1 MLISLLFALPLTIL
15 SILLFF
21 VLSDV
26 IQKKVNNSLLSG
38 KLHKNSRKIKK
49 IYGLGFYVFLL
60 SSLLP
65 SIVYLIFFKI
75 EVNFLL
81 LGELVILTTILK
93 ISVDNNNNNK
103 YLSILINLLIAS
115 VVIKLLNYP
124 TETTIDFIVIALV
137 FLLILSY
144 SLINSLISETNLLY
158 INSIITLLICVF
170 GFTIDNQAL
179 FIINLSI
186 FTSSIC
192 LLASNKLNK
201 KHKILITTGGKL
213 IIGTFLITLVSSVIK
228 LFL

>member
-1 MLISLLFALPLTIL
+1 MLTSLLFALPLTIL
-15 SILLFF
+15 SVLLFF

-26 IQKKVNNSLLSG
+26 IQKKVNHSILSG
-38 KLHKNSRKIKK
+38 KFHKNSRKIKK
-49 IYGLGFYVFLL
+49 IYGLGFYIFLL
-60 SSLLP
+60 SSFLP
-65 SIVYLIFFKI
+65 SIVFLFFFKI
-75 EVNFLL
+75 DANFLL
-81 LGELVILTTILK
+81 VGELIILTTILK
-93 ISVDNNNNNK
+93 ISVDNNNK
-103 YLSILINLLIAS
+103 FLSILINLLIAS

-144 SLINSLISETNLLY
+144 SLINSFISETNLLY

-179 FIINLSI
+179 FFINLSI

-192 LLASNKLNK
+192 LLAYNKLNK

>member
-1 MLISLLFALPLTIL
+1 MLTSLLFALPLTIL

-26 IQKKVNNSLLSG
+26 IQKKVNNSILSG
-38 KLHKNSRKIKK
+38 KLHKNSRKIKN

-81 LGELVILTTILK
+81 VGELVILTTILK
-93 ISVDNNNNNK
+93 ISVDNNNK
-103 YLSILINLLIAS
+103 FLSILINLLIAC

-144 SLINSLISETNLLY
+144 SLINSFISETKLLY

-170 GFTIDNQAL
+170 GFTIDNQVL
-179 FIINLSI
+179 FFINLSI

-192 LLASNKLNK
+192 LLVSNKLNK

-213 IIGTFLITLVSSVIK
+213 IIGTFLITLASSVIK

>member
-1 MLISLLFALPLTIL
+1 MLTSLLFALPLTVL

-26 IQKKVNNSLLSG
+26 IQKKVNNSILSG
-38 KLHKNSRKIKK
+38 KLHKNSRKIKN

-93 ISVDNNNNNK
+93 ISVDNNNK
-103 YLSILINLLIAS
+103 FLSILINLLIAS

-144 SLINSLISETNLLY
+144 SLINSFISETKLLY

-170 GFTIDNQAL
+170 GFTIDNQVL
-179 FIINLSI
+179 FFINLSI

-192 LLASNKLNK
+192 LLVSNKLNK
-201 KHKILITTGGKL
+201 KHKISITTGGKL
-213 IIGTFLITLVSSVIK
+213 IIGTFLITLASFVIK

>member
-1 MLISLLFALPLTIL
+1 MLTSLLFALPLTIL

-26 IQKKVNNSLLSG
+26 IQKKVNNSILSG
-38 KLHKNSRKIKK
+38 KLHKNSRKIKN

-75 EVNFLL
+75 EINFLL
-81 LGELVILTTILK
+81 LGELVILTSILK
-93 ISVDNNNNNK
+93 ISVDNNNK
-103 YLSILINLLIAS
+103 FITILINLLIAS
-115 VVIKLLNYP
+115 VVIKLLNYS

-144 SLINSLISETNLLY
+144 SLINSFISETKLLY

-170 GFTIDNQAL
+170 GFTIDNQVL
-179 FIINLSI
+179 FFINLSI

-192 LLASNKLNK
+192 LLVSNKLNK

-213 IIGTFLITLVSSVIK
+213 IIGTFLITLASFVIK

>member
-1 MLISLLFALPLTIL
+1 MLTSLLFALPLTIL

-26 IQKKVNNSLLSG
+26 IQKKVNNSILSG

-49 IYGLGFYVFLL
+49 TYGLGFYVFLL

-65 SIVYLIFFKI
+65 IIVYLIFFKI

-81 LGELVILTTILK
+81 VGELVILTTILK
-93 ISVDNNNNNK
+93 ISVDNNNK
-103 YLSILINLLIAS
+103 FLSILINLLIAS
-115 VVIKLLNYP
+115 IVIKLLNYP

-144 SLINSLISETNLLY
+144 SLINSFISETKLLY

-170 GFTIDNQAL
+170 GFTIDNQVL
-179 FIINLSI
+179 FFINLSI

-192 LLASNKLNK
+192 LLVSNKLNK

-213 IIGTFLITLVSSVIK
+213 IIGTFLITLASFVIK

>member
-1 MLISLLFALPLTIL
+1 MLTSLLFALPLTIL

-26 IQKKVNNSLLSG
+26 IQKKVNNSILSG
-38 KLHKNSRKIKK
+38 KLHKNSRKIKN

-81 LGELVILTTILK
+81 LGELAILTTILK
-93 ISVDNNNNNK
+93 ISVDNNNK
-103 YLSILINLLIAS
+103 FLSILINLLIAC

-144 SLINSLISETNLLY
+144 SLINSFISETKLLY

-170 GFTIDNQAL
+170 GFTIDNQVL
-179 FIINLSI
+179 FFINLSI

-192 LLASNKLNK
+192 LLVSNKLNK

-213 IIGTFLITLVSSVIK
+213 IIGTFLITLASSVIK

>member
-1 MLISLLFALPLTIL
+1 MLTSLLFALPLTIL

-38 KLHKNSRKIKK
+38 ILHKNSRKIKK

-75 EVNFLL
+75 EINFLL
-81 LGELVILTTILK
+81 LGELVILTSILK
-93 ISVDNNNNNK
+93 ISVDNNNK
-103 YLSILINLLIAS
+103 FITILINLLIAS
-115 VVIKLLNYP
+115 VVIKLLNYS

-170 GFTIDNQAL
+170 GFTIDNQVL
-179 FIINLSI
+179 FFINLSI

-192 LLASNKLNK
+192 LLVSNKLNK

-213 IIGTFLITLVSSVIK
+213 IIGTFLITLASSVIK

>member
-1 MLISLLFALPLTIL
+1 MLISLLFALPLNIL

-26 IQKKVNNSLLSG
+26 IQKKVNNFLLSG
-38 KLHKNSRKIKK
+38 KFHKNSRKIKK

-75 EVNFLL
+75 EINFLL
-81 LGELVILTTILK
+81 LGELVILTSILK
-93 ISVDNNNNNK
+93 ISVDNNNK
-103 YLSILINLLIAS
+103 FLSILINLLIAS

-170 GFTIDNQAL
+170 GFTIDNQVL
-179 FIINLSI
+179 FFINLSI

-192 LLASNKLNK
+192 LLVSNKLNK

-213 IIGTFLITLVSSVIK
+213 IIGTFLITLASFVIK

>member
-1 MLISLLFALPLTIL
+1 MSVEVNIFC
-15 SILLFF
+15 SI
-21 VLSDV
+21 
-26 IQKKVNNSLLSG
+26 NNSLKSL
-38 KLHKNSRKIKK
+38 NEDAARKIKK

-75 EVNFLL
+75 EINFLL
-81 LGELVILTTILK
+81 LGELVILTSILK
-93 ISVDNNNNNK
+93 ISVDNNNK
-103 YLSILINLLIAS
+103 FITILINLLIAS

-144 SLINSLISETNLLY
+144 SLINSFISETNLLY

-179 FIINLSI
+179 FFINLSI

-192 LLASNKLNK
+192 LLAYNKLNK
-201 KHKILITTGGKL
+201 KHKILITKVGKL

>member
-1 MLISLLFALPLTIL
+1 MLTSLLFALPLTIL
-15 SILLFF
+15 SVLLFL

-26 IQKKVNNSLLSG
+26 IQKKVNHSILSG
-38 KLHKNSRKIKK
+38 KFHKNSRKIKK
-49 IYGLGFYVFLL
+49 IYGLGFYIFLL
-60 SSLLP
+60 SSFLP
-65 SIVYLIFFKI
+65 SIVFLFFFKI
-75 EVNFLL
+75 DANFLL
-81 LGELVILTTILK
+81 VGELIILTTILK
-93 ISVDNNNNNK
+93 ILVDNNNK
-103 YLSILINLLIAS
+103 FLSILINLLIAC

-137 FLLILSY
+137 FLLILSF
-144 SLINSLISETNLLY
+144 SLINSFISETKLLY

-179 FIINLSI
+179 FFINLSI

-192 LLASNKLNK
+192 LLAYNKLNK
-201 KHKILITTGGKL
+201 KHKILITKVGKL

>member
-1 MLISLLFALPLTIL
+1 MLTSLLFALPLTIL

-26 IQKKVNNSLLSG
+26 IQKKVNNSILSG
-38 KLHKNSRKIKK
+38 KLHKNSRKIKN

-65 SIVYLIFFKI
+65 IIVYLIFFKI

-81 LGELVILTTILK
+81 VGELVILTTILK
-93 ISVDNNNNNK
+93 ISVDNNNK
-103 YLSILINLLIAS
+103 FLSILINLLIAS
-115 VVIKLLNYP
+115 IVIKLLNYP

-144 SLINSLISETNLLY
+144 SLINSLISETKLLY

-170 GFTIDNQAL
+170 GFTIDNQVL
-179 FIINLSI
+179 FFINLSI

-192 LLASNKLNK
+192 LLVSNKLNK

-213 IIGTFLITLVSSVIK
+213 IIGTFLITLASSVIK

>member
-1 MLISLLFALPLTIL
+1 MLTSLLFALPLTIL

-26 IQKKVNNSLLSG
+26 IQKKVNNSILSG

-49 IYGLGFYVFLL
+49 TYGLGFYVFLL

-65 SIVYLIFFKI
+65 IIVYLIFFKI

-81 LGELVILTTILK
+81 VGELVILTTILK
-93 ISVDNNNNNK
+93 ISVDNNNK
-103 YLSILINLLIAS
+103 FLSILINLLIAS

-144 SLINSLISETNLLY
+144 SLINSFISETKLLY

-170 GFTIDNQAL
+170 GFTIDNQVL
-179 FIINLSI
+179 FFINLSI

-192 LLASNKLNK
+192 LLVSNKLNK
-201 KHKILITTGGKL
+201 KHKISITTGGKL
-213 IIGTFLITLVSSVIK
+213 IIGTFLITLASSVIK

>member
-1 MLISLLFALPLTIL
+1 MLTSLLFALPLTIL

-26 IQKKVNNSLLSG
+26 IQKKVNNSILSG

-49 IYGLGFYVFLL
+49 TYGLGFYVFLL

-65 SIVYLIFFKI
+65 IIVYLIFFKI

-81 LGELVILTTILK
+81 LGELAILTTILK
-93 ISVDNNNNNK
+93 ISVDNNNK
-103 YLSILINLLIAS
+103 FLSILINLLIAS
-115 VVIKLLNYP
+115 IVIKLLNYP

-144 SLINSLISETNLLY
+144 SLINSFISETKLLY

-170 GFTIDNQAL
+170 GFTIDNQVL
-179 FIINLSI
+179 FFINLSI

-192 LLASNKLNK
+192 LLVSNKLNK

-213 IIGTFLITLVSSVIK
+213 IIGTFLITLASSVIK

>member
-1 MLISLLFALPLTIL
+1 MLTSLLFALPLTIL

-26 IQKKVNNSLLSG
+26 IQKKVNHSILSG
-38 KLHKNSRKIKK
+38 KFHKNSRKIKK
-49 IYGLGFYVFLL
+49 IYGLGFYFFLL

-93 ISVDNNNNNK
+93 ISVDNNNK
-103 YLSILINLLIAS
+103 FLSILINLLIAS

-170 GFTIDNQAL
+170 GFTIDNQVL
-179 FIINLSI
+179 FFINLSI

-192 LLASNKLNK
+192 LLVSNKLNK

>member
-1 MLISLLFALPLTIL
+1 MLTSLLFALPLTIL
-15 SILLFF
+15 SVLLFF

-49 IYGLGFYVFLL
+49 IYGLGFYIFLL
-60 SSLLP
+60 SSFLP
-65 SIVYLIFFKI
+65 SIVFLFFFKI
-75 EVNFLL
+75 DANFLL
-81 LGELVILTTILK
+81 VGELIILTTILK
-93 ISVDNNNNNK
+93 ISVDNNNK
-103 YLSILINLLIAS
+103 FLSILINLLIAS
-115 VVIKLLNYP
+115 VFIKLLNYP

-144 SLINSLISETNLLY
+144 SLINSFISETNLLY

-179 FIINLSI
+179 FFINLSI

-213 IIGTFLITLVSSVIK
+213 IIGTFLITLASSVIK

>member
-1 MLISLLFALPLTIL
+1 MLTSLLFALPLNIL

-38 KLHKNSRKIKK
+38 ILHKNSRKIKK

-81 LGELVILTTILK
+81 VGELVILTTILK
-93 ISVDNNNNNK
+93 ISVDNNNK
-103 YLSILINLLIAS
+103 FLSILINLLIAS
-115 VVIKLLNYP
+115 IVIKLLNYP

-137 FLLILSY
+137 FLLILSF
-144 SLINSLISETNLLY
+144 SLINSFISETKLLY

-170 GFTIDNQAL
+170 GFTIDNQVL
-179 FIINLSI
+179 FFINLSI

-192 LLASNKLNK
+192 LLVSNKLNK

-213 IIGTFLITLVSSVIK
+213 IIGTFLITLASSVIK

>member
-26 IQKKVNNSLLSG
+26 IQKKVNNYILSG
-38 KLHKNSRKIKK
+38 KLHKNSRKIKN

-75 EVNFLL
+75 DVNFLL

-93 ISVDNNNNNK
+93 ISVDNNNK
-103 YLSILINLLIAS
+103 FLSILINLLIAS
-115 VVIKLLNYP
+115 IVIKLLNYP
-124 TETTIDFIVIALV
+124 TETTIDFIVISLV

-158 INSIITLLICVF
+158 IN
-170 GFTIDNQAL
+170 
-179 FIINLSI
+179 
-186 FTSSIC
+186 
-192 LLASNKLNK
+192 
-201 KHKILITTGGKL
+201 
-213 IIGTFLITLVSSVIK
+213 
-228 LFL
+228 

>member
-1 MLISLLFALPLTIL
+1 MLTSLLFALSLTIL
-15 SILLFF
+15 SVLLFF

-26 IQKKVNNSLLSG
+26 IQKKVNHSILSG
-38 KLHKNSRKIKK
+38 KFHKNSRKIKK
-49 IYGLGFYVFLL
+49 IHGLGFYIFLL
-60 SSLLP
+60 SSFLP
-65 SIVYLIFFKI
+65 SIVFLFFFKI
-75 EVNFLL
+75 DANFLL
-81 LGELVILTTILK
+81 VGELIILTTILK
-93 ISVDNNNNNK
+93 ISVDNNNK
-103 YLSILINLLIAS
+103 FLSILINLLIAC

-170 GFTIDNQAL
+170 GFTIDNQVL
-179 FIINLSI
+179 FFINLSI

-192 LLASNKLNK
+192 LLVSNKLNK

-213 IIGTFLITLVSSVIK
+213 IIGTFLIILSSFVIK

>member
-1 MLISLLFALPLTIL
+1 MLTSLLFALPLTIL

-93 ISVDNNNNNK
+93 ISVDNNNK
-103 YLSILINLLIAS
+103 FISILINLLIAS
-115 VVIKLLNYP
+115 VVIKLLNYS

-144 SLINSLISETNLLY
+144 SLINSFISETKLLY

-170 GFTIDNQAL
+170 GFTIDNQVL
-179 FIINLSI
+179 FFINLSI

-192 LLASNKLNK
+192 LLVSNKLNK

>member
-26 IQKKVNNSLLSG
+26 IQKKVNNSILSG
-38 KLHKNSRKIKK
+38 KLHKNSRKIKN

-93 ISVDNNNNNK
+93 ISVDNNNK
-103 YLSILINLLIAS
+103 FLSILINLLIAS

-144 SLINSLISETNLLY
+144 SLINSFISETKLLY

-170 GFTIDNQAL
+170 GFTIDNQVL
-179 FIINLSI
+179 FFINLSI

-192 LLASNKLNK
+192 LLVSNKLNK

-213 IIGTFLITLVSSVIK
+213 IIGTFLITLASSVIK

>member
-1 MLISLLFALPLTIL
+1 MLTSLLFALPLTIL

-26 IQKKVNNSLLSG
+26 IQKKVNNSILSG

-93 ISVDNNNNNK
+93 ISVDNNNK
-103 YLSILINLLIAS
+103 FLSILINLLIAS

-144 SLINSLISETNLLY
+144 SLINSFISETKLLY

-170 GFTIDNQAL
+170 GFTIDNQVL
-179 FIINLSI
+179 FFINLSI

-213 IIGTFLITLVSSVIK
+213 IIGTFLITLATSVIK

>member
-1 MLISLLFALPLTIL
+1 MLTSLLFALPLTIL

-26 IQKKVNNSLLSG
+26 IQKKVNNSILSG

-49 IYGLGFYVFLL
+49 TYGLGFYVFLL

-65 SIVYLIFFKI
+65 IIVYLIFFKI

-81 LGELVILTTILK
+81 VGELVILTTILK
-93 ISVDNNNNNK
+93 ISVDNNNK
-103 YLSILINLLIAS
+103 FLSILINLLIAS
-115 VVIKLLNYP
+115 IVIKLLNYP

-144 SLINSLISETNLLY
+144 SLINSFISETKLLY

-170 GFTIDNQAL
+170 GFNIDNQAL
-179 FIINLSI
+179 FFINLSI

-192 LLASNKLNK
+192 LLVSNKLNK

>member
-1 MLISLLFALPLTIL
+1 MLTSLLFALPLTIL

-26 IQKKVNNSLLSG
+26 IQKKVNNSILSG
-38 KLHKNSRKIKK
+38 KLHKNSRKIKN

-81 LGELVILTTILK
+81 VGELVILTTILK
-93 ISVDNNNNNK
+93 ISVDNNNK
-103 YLSILINLLIAS
+103 FLSILINLLIAS

-144 SLINSLISETNLLY
+144 SLINSFISETKLLY

-170 GFTIDNQAL
+170 GFTIDNQVL
-179 FIINLSI
+179 FFINLSI

-192 LLASNKLNK
+192 LLVSNKLNK

-213 IIGTFLITLVSSVIK
+213 IIGTFLITLASSVIK

>member
-1 MLISLLFALPLTIL
+1 MLTSLLFALPLTIL

-26 IQKKVNNSLLSG
+26 IQKKVNNSILSG

-81 LGELVILTTILK
+81 VGELVILTTILK
-93 ISVDNNNNNK
+93 ISVDNNNK
-103 YLSILINLLIAS
+103 FLSILINLLIAS

-144 SLINSLISETNLLY
+144 SLINSFISETKLLY

-170 GFTIDNQAL
+170 GFTIDNQVL
-179 FIINLSI
+179 FFINLSI

-192 LLASNKLNK
+192 LLVSNKLNK

-213 IIGTFLITLVSSVIK
+213 IIGTFLITLASSVIK

>member
-1 MLISLLFALPLTIL
+1 MLISLLFALPLNIL

-38 KLHKNSRKIKK
+38 ILHKNSRKIKK

-75 EVNFLL
+75 EINFLL
-81 LGELVILTTILK
+81 LGELVILTSILK
-93 ISVDNNNNNK
+93 ISVDNNNK
-103 YLSILINLLIAS
+103 FITILINLLIAS

-170 GFTIDNQAL
+170 GFTIDNQVL
-179 FIINLSI
+179 FFINLSI

-192 LLASNKLNK
+192 LLVSNKLNK

-213 IIGTFLITLVSSVIK
+213 IIGTFLIILSSFVIK

>member
-1 MLISLLFALPLTIL
+1 MLTSLLFALPLTIL

-75 EVNFLL
+75 EINFLL
-81 LGELVILTTILK
+81 LGELVILTSILK
-93 ISVDNNNNNK
+93 ISVDNNNK
-103 YLSILINLLIAS
+103 FITILINLLIAS
-115 VVIKLLNYP
+115 VVIKLLNYS

-144 SLINSLISETNLLY
+144 SLINSFISETKLLH

-170 GFTIDNQAL
+170 GFTIDNQVL
-179 FIINLSI
+179 FFINLSI

-192 LLASNKLNK
+192 LLVSNKLNK

-213 IIGTFLITLVSSVIK
+213 IIGTFLITLASFVIK

>member
-1 MLISLLFALPLTIL
+1 MLTSLLFALPLTIL

-75 EVNFLL
+75 EINFLL
-81 LGELVILTTILK
+81 LGELVILTSILK
-93 ISVDNNNNNK
+93 ISVDNNNK
-103 YLSILINLLIAS
+103 FITILINLLIAS
-115 VVIKLLNYP
+115 VVIKLLNYS

-144 SLINSLISETNLLY
+144 SLINSFISETKLLY

-170 GFTIDNQAL
+170 GFTIDNQVL
-179 FIINLSI
+179 FFINLSI

-192 LLASNKLNK
+192 LLVSNKLNK

-213 IIGTFLITLVSSVIK
+213 IIGTFLITIVSSVIK

>member
-1 MLISLLFALPLTIL
+1 MLTSLLFALPLTIL

-26 IQKKVNNSLLSG
+26 IQKKVNNSILSG
-38 KLHKNSRKIKK
+38 KLHKNSRKIKN

-93 ISVDNNNNNK
+93 ISVDNNNK
-103 YLSILINLLIAS
+103 FLSILINLLIAS
-115 VVIKLLNYP
+115 IVIKLLNYP

-144 SLINSLISETNLLY
+144 SLINSFISETKLLY

-170 GFTIDNQAL
+170 GFTIDNQVL
-179 FIINLSI
+179 FFINLSI

-192 LLASNKLNK
+192 LLVSNKLNK

-213 IIGTFLITLVSSVIK
+213 IIGTFLITLASSVIK

>member
-1 MLISLLFALPLTIL
+1 MLTSLLFALPLTIL
-15 SILLFF
+15 SVLLFF

-26 IQKKVNNSLLSG
+26 IQKKVNHSILSG
-38 KLHKNSRKIKK
+38 KFHKNSRKIKK
-49 IYGLGFYVFLL
+49 IYGLGFYIFLL
-60 SSLLP
+60 SSFLP
-65 SIVYLIFFKI
+65 SIVFLFFFKI
-75 EVNFLL
+75 DANFLL
-81 LGELVILTTILK
+81 VGELIILTTILK
-93 ISVDNNNNNK
+93 ISVDNNNK
-103 YLSILINLLIAS
+103 FLSILINLLIAS

-144 SLINSLISETNLLY
+144 SLINSFISETNLLY

-179 FIINLSI
+179 FFINLSI

>member
-1 MLISLLFALPLTIL
+1 MLTSLLFALPLTIL
-15 SILLFF
+15 SVLLFF

-26 IQKKVNNSLLSG
+26 IQKKVNHSILSG
-38 KLHKNSRKIKK
+38 KFHKNSKKIKK
-49 IYGLGFYVFLL
+49 IYGLGFYIFLL
-60 SSLLP
+60 SSFLP
-65 SIVYLIFFKI
+65 SIVFLFFFKI
-75 EVNFLL
+75 DANFLL
-81 LGELVILTTILK
+81 VGELIILTTILK
-93 ISVDNNNNNK
+93 ISVDNNNK
-103 YLSILINLLIAS
+103 FLSILINLLIAS

-170 GFTIDNQAL
+170 GFTIDNQVL
-179 FIINLSI
+179 FFINLSI

-192 LLASNKLNK
+192 LLVSNKLNK

>member
-93 ISVDNNNNNK
+93 ISVDNNNNK

-179 FIINLSI
+179 FFINLSI
-186 FTSSIC
+186 FTSSVC

>member
-1 MLISLLFALPLTIL
+1 MLTSLLFALPLTIL

-75 EVNFLL
+75 EINFLL
-81 LGELVILTTILK
+81 LGELVILTSILK
-93 ISVDNNNNNK
+93 ISVDNNNK
-103 YLSILINLLIAS
+103 FITILINLLIAS
-115 VVIKLLNYP
+115 VVIKLLNYS

-144 SLINSLISETNLLY
+144 SLINSFISETKLLY

-170 GFTIDNQAL
+170 GFTIDNQVL
-179 FIINLSI
+179 FFINLSI

-192 LLASNKLNK
+192 LLVSNKLNK

-213 IIGTFLITLVSSVIK
+213 IIGTFLITLASSVIK

>member
-1 MLISLLFALPLTIL
+1 MLTSLLFALPLTIL

-26 IQKKVNNSLLSG
+26 IQKKVNNSILSG
-38 KLHKNSRKIKK
+38 KLHKNSRKIKN

-65 SIVYLIFFKI
+65 IIVYLIFFKI

-81 LGELVILTTILK
+81 VGELVILTTILK
-93 ISVDNNNNNK
+93 ISVDNNNK
-103 YLSILINLLIAS
+103 FLSILINLLIAC

-137 FLLILSY
+137 FLLILSF
-144 SLINSLISETNLLY
+144 SLINSFISETKLLY

-170 GFTIDNQAL
+170 GFTIDNQVL
-179 FIINLSI
+179 FFINLSI

-192 LLASNKLNK
+192 LLVSNKLNK

-213 IIGTFLITLVSSVIK
+213 IIGTFLITLASSVIK

>member
-1 MLISLLFALPLTIL
+1 MLTSLLFALPLTIL

-26 IQKKVNNSLLSG
+26 IQKKVNNSILSG

-81 LGELVILTTILK
+81 VGELVILTTILK
-93 ISVDNNNNNK
+93 ISVDNNNK
-103 YLSILINLLIAS
+103 FLSILINLLIAS
-115 VVIKLLNYP
+115 IVIKLLNYP

-144 SLINSLISETNLLY
+144 SLINSFISETKLLY

-170 GFTIDNQAL
+170 GFTIDNQVL
-179 FIINLSI
+179 FFINLSI

-192 LLASNKLNK
+192 LLVSNKLNK

-213 IIGTFLITLVSSVIK
+213 IIGTFLITLASSVIK

>member
-1 MLISLLFALPLTIL
+1 MLTSLLFALPLNIL

-26 IQKKVNNSLLSG
+26 IQKKVNNSILSG
-38 KLHKNSRKIKK
+38 KLHKNSRKIKN

-65 SIVYLIFFKI
+65 SIVYLFFFKI

-93 ISVDNNNNNK
+93 ISVDNNNNK

-144 SLINSLISETNLLY
+144 SLINSFISETKLLY

-170 GFTIDNQAL
+170 GFTIDNQVL
-179 FIINLSI
+179 FFINLSI

-192 LLASNKLNK
+192 LLVSNKLNK

-213 IIGTFLITLVSSVIK
+213 IIGTFLITLASFLIK

>member
-1 MLISLLFALPLTIL
+1 MLTSLLFALPLTIL

-26 IQKKVNNSLLSG
+26 IQKKVNNSILSG

-49 IYGLGFYVFLL
+49 TYGLGFYVFLL

-65 SIVYLIFFKI
+65 IIVYLIFFKI

-81 LGELVILTTILK
+81 VGELVILTTILK
-93 ISVDNNNNNK
+93 ISVDNNNK
-103 YLSILINLLIAS
+103 FLSILINLLIAS
-115 VVIKLLNYP
+115 IVIKLLNYP

-144 SLINSLISETNLLY
+144 SLINSFISETKLLY

-170 GFTIDNQAL
+170 GFTIDNQVL
-179 FIINLSI
+179 FFINLSI

-192 LLASNKLNK
+192 LLVSNKLNK

-213 IIGTFLITLVSSVIK
+213 IIGTFLITLASSVIK

>member
-1 MLISLLFALPLTIL
+1 MLTSLLFALPLTIL

-26 IQKKVNNSLLSG
+26 IQKKVNNSILSG
-38 KLHKNSRKIKK
+38 KLHKNSRKIKN

-65 SIVYLIFFKI
+65 IIVYLIFFKI

-93 ISVDNNNNNK
+93 ISVDNNNK
-103 YLSILINLLIAS
+103 FLSILINLLIAS
-115 VVIKLLNYP
+115 IVIKLLNYP

-144 SLINSLISETNLLY
+144 SLINSFISETKLLY

-170 GFTIDNQAL
+170 GFTIDNQVL
-179 FIINLSI
+179 FFINLSI

-192 LLASNKLNK
+192 LLVSNKLNK

-213 IIGTFLITLVSSVIK
+213 IIGTFLITLASSVIK